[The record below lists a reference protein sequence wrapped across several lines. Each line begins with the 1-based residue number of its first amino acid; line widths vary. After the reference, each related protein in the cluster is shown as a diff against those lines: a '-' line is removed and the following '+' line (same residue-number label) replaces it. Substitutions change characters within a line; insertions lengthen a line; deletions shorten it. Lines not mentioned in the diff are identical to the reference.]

1 MNTENLRPNGL
12 ISAARAKHLL
22 EGATPGRWH
31 VDPPNYRDQVTR
43 ISAPHGDGRLHYDR
57 WEGLAEVYGQEDNPE
72 RGTEAMVGNA
82 NLIASAPDL
91 ARTVLVLSAEI
102 ARALRDIAADC
113 DTAGDYDVLH
123 AAADIIGGGKP

>member
-43 ISAPHGDGRLHYDR
+43 ISAPHGDGRLHYDL

-72 RGTEAMVGNA
+72 RGTEAMIGNA

-91 ARTVLVLSAEI
+91 AATVIALSSNLAE
-102 ARALRDIAADC
+102 ALREIAADC
-113 DTAGDYDVLH
+113 VSAGDYDILH
-123 AAADIIGGGKP
+123 GAADILDGGKP